1 MSAGTPGTAT
11 TSTTAGSSGSKDS
24 FVHLHVHTEYSML
37 DGAARLGALTERAA
51 ELEMPAVAMTDHGN
65 VFGAYEFYSKAKK
78 AGVKPIIGIEAY
90 FTPNISRHER
100 KRVNFYDGGS
110 DDVSSRGAYTHMT
123 LLSESTEG
131 MHNLFRISTG
141 AWRDGFFQHPRAD
154 RELLSQHSRGIIGT
168 TGCPSGEIQVH
179 LRYGNYAAAR
189 QTAADYQD
197 ILGRE
202 NYFLELMDHGL
213 DIENRVRDGLLRL
226 GADLKIPLLATN
238 DSHYV
243 MREDAKSQEHL
254 LCINSGSTMDIPAG
268 DGPGQRFAFSGD
280 GDYLKSAA
288 EMRALWVDKYDLRE
302 ACDNTLLI
310 AERCDVEFSEA
321 VGKYMPKFPC
331 PEGENED
338 SWLVKEVQ
346 RGLEARYPG
355 GIPEA
360 SQKQAEFELG
370 VITQM
375 GFPGYFLVV
384 ADFIN
389 WAKNNGIR
397 VGPGRGSGA
406 GSMVAY
412 AMRIT
417 DLDPLVHGL
426 IFERFLNP
434 DRVSMP
440 DFDIDFDE
448 RRRGEVI
455 KYVTDKYG
463 DDRVSYIVTYG
474 TIKAKQAVKD
484 SSRILGYPFAMGDRI
499 TKAMPAA
506 VMGKDVPLQEVFDPQ
521 HKRYGEGG
529 EFRALYD
536 GDADVKKV
544 VDTAIGIEGLKRQW
558 GVHAAGVIMSSEP
571 LLDIIPMLKRPA
583 DGAMITQFDYPTCE
597 NLGLI
602 KMDFLGLRNLTVLD
616 DCVNNIRA
624 NRGEELVLEDLALDD
639 PASYALLGTGNTLGV
654 FQLDGGAMRS
664 LLRLMRP
671 DNFEDISAVLAL
683 YRPGPMGVD
692 SHTNYALRKN
702 GKQESTP
709 IHPELEEPLKE
720 ILGQTY
726 GLIVYQEQVMA
737 VAQKLAGYTLGQAD
751 LLRRAMGKKKKEV
764 LDAEYVPF
772 SDGMKANGYSA
783 AAIKA
788 LWDVLVPFSDYAF
801 NKAHTAAY
809 GLISY
814 WTAYLKH
821 HYAAEYMAALLTSVK
836 DDKDKMAIYLN
847 ECRRMKIQV
856 LPPDVNESAATFTPV
871 GTDIRFGLTAIR
883 NVGANVVDHI
893 VAARTER
900 GRFEDFND
908 FMDKIPLQA
917 CNKRVIDSL
926 ARGGAFD
933 EMKHRRK
940 AVVSIVDDAVDRF
953 VDAKKNTEG
962 GQDSMFDLLEATDVG
977 SAGTSIAVPDIDE
990 WDKMTLLSHERDML
1004 GLYVSD
1010 HPLLGLEH
1018 VLSTGTDCTIGQLM
1032 LDEERAH
1039 GSTLTISGLITS
1051 VNRKITKR
1059 GDAWATITL
1068 EDLDGAIEVL
1078 LFPSSYQLA
1087 SPYLVED
1094 AIVRVK
1100 GQLSRDKEQ
1109 PELRGQELTVPDLNT
1124 GPGGPT
1130 GPVTISLP
1138 STRCTAPV
1146 IEQLKDVL
1154 GAHPGLTE
1162 VRLRLL
1168 ARESTKVMRLDDRLR
1183 VTPTSALF
1191 ADLKQLLGPGCL
1203 TG

>member
-1 MSAGTPGTAT
+1 MSAGSPG
-11 TSTTAGSSGSKDS
+11 STTGSSTGSKDS

-51 ELEMPAVAMTDHGN
+51 ELGMPAVAMTDHGN
-65 VFGAYEFYSKAKK
+65 VFGAYEFYAKAKK

-100 KRVNFYDGGS
+100 KRVNFYGGGP

-123 LLSESTEG
+123 LLSESTQG

-154 RELLSQHSRGIIGT
+154 RELLSQHSQGIIGT
-168 TGCPSGEIQVH
+168 TGCPSGEVQVH
-179 LRYGNYAAAR
+179 LRHGNYGAAR
-189 QTAADYQD
+189 QTAADFQD

-226 GADLKIPLLATN
+226 AQDLRIPLLATN

-243 MREDAKSQEHL
+243 MQEDAKSQEHL

-268 DGPGQRFAFSGD
+268 DGPGQRFAFSGND
-280 GDYLKSAA
+280 YYLKSAA

-321 VGKYMPKFPC
+321 PGKYMPKFPC

-338 SWLVKEVQ
+338 SWMVKEVE

-355 GIPEA
+355 GVPEA
-360 SQKQAEFELG
+360 SRKQAEFELG
-370 VITQM
+370 VIMQM

-506 VMGKDVPLQEVFDPQ
+506 VMGKDVPLQEIFDPQ

-529 EFRALYD
+529 EFRTLYD

-571 LLDIIPMLKRPA
+571 LLDIIPLLKRPA

-624 NRGEELVLEDLALDD
+624 NRGEELVLEDLTLDD
-639 PASYALLGTGNTLGV
+639 PDAYKLLGTGNTLGV
-654 FQLDGGAMRS
+654 FQLDGGAMRA

-709 IHPELEEPLKE
+709 IHPELEEPLQE

-764 LDAEYVPF
+764 LDAEYIPF
-772 SDGMKANGYSA
+772 SDGMKANGYSP

-814 WTAYLKH
+814 WTAYLKQ

-871 GTDIRFGLTAIR
+871 GGDIRFGLTAIR
-883 NVGANVVDHI
+883 NVGANVVDL
-893 VAARTER
+893 VVKARTER

-933 EMKHRRK
+933 EMKHKRK
-940 AVVSIVDDAVDRF
+940 AIVSIVEDTVDRF

-962 GQDSMFDLLEATDVG
+962 GQDSMFDLLDATDVG
-977 SAGTSIAVPDIDE
+977 SAGTRVDVPDIEE
-990 WDKMTLLSHERDML
+990 WDKMTLLGHERDML

-1032 LDEERAH
+1032 LDEDRPH
-1039 GSTLTISGLITS
+1039 GSILTISGLITS

-1087 SPYLVED
+1087 SPYLTED

-1100 GQLSRDKEQ
+1100 GSLSRDKEQ
-1109 PELRGQELTVPDLNT
+1109 PELRGQELTVPDLSS

-1154 GAHPGLTE
+1154 GTHPGLTE

-1168 ARESTKVMRLDDRLR
+1168 SRESTKVMRLDDRLR
-1183 VTPTSALF
+1183 VTPTPALF